1 VSLEP
6 DRWFSVEWQNL
17 IEPRGS
23 IPPAMR
29 IRNVYVPSSFMKA
42 IGFCHRQRRTGL
54 LRVNPIAILGCVD
67 RKQFDYISIKAVPVK
82 RTVSRR
88 RGSRNQ
94 LEIATV
100 ASHSERLASHVS
112 LLPKGNDPFP
122 LGSLD
127 HNPSQE
133 YWATGGRRDLEEDLP
148 NPALPTTTGYWS
160 RSVRPT
166 AWRWRRVCLM
176 RLIQLLVTLYRL
188 KLARWRAERAVRR
201 RAS

>member
-1 VSLEP
+1 
-6 DRWFSVEWQNL
+6 
-17 IEPRGS
+17 
-23 IPPAMR
+23 
-29 IRNVYVPSSFMKA
+29 
-42 IGFCHRQRRTGL
+42 

-133 YWATGGRRDLEEDLP
+133 YWATGGRRDLEEDLAESGIADHDGLLEQIGSP
-148 NPALPTTTGYWS
+148 DCMALAEGLSNAPDPAFSDSLPPQISALAGRTRCTTS
-160 RSVRPT
+160 S
-166 AWRWRRVCLM
+166 
-176 RLIQLLVTLYRL
+176 
-188 KLARWRAERAVRR
+188 
-201 RAS
+201 